1 MKNPILLVEDD
12 VVFSKMLSRFLER
25 NGYEVI
31 GCYTLEEAEKNL
43 STSLKMVFTDLRLPD
58 GDGINFLKQVKESFP
73 DLPVVVMTSYAEV
86 STAVEAMKLGAFDYI
101 SKPFQQ
107 EDVLNVIKNAQNTSR
122 SYTPPPMVDESHIVP
137 GLTSAAP
144 IKLKR
149 GRPSK
154 ASLEALGYDRSAPVK
169 AVKPL
174 VVDEN
179 NPYVEGI
186 SPASRKLSKFIDLVA
201 PTDMSVL
208 IMGESGTGKEVVAKS
223 IHQKSERRNKPFIA
237 VDCGAVPKEI
247 ASSEFF
253 GHVKGSFTGAITDKK
268 GHFEEANGGTI
279 FLDEVGNLTYEN
291 QIQLLRALQERRIKP
306 IGSSKEIEV
315 DIRVLAAT
323 NEDLLEAVEKGEFRE
338 DLYHRLNEFSIK
350 VPSLAERKDDLMIF
364 ASYFLEKANEKL
376 HKNVQGFTEKAVQ
389 KMLLYNWGGNL
400 RELSNAVKRA
410 ALLTQGEYITEG
422 ELPDF
427 VIAET
432 RHFPTERF
440 TFSTKE
446 NERELIIAALGETK
460 NNKTEAAKLLGFT
473 RKTLYNKLKS
483 YNIDEY

>member
-25 NGYEVI
+25 NGYDVI
-31 GCYTLEEAEKNL
+31 GCYSLEEAEKNL
-43 STSLKMVFTDLRLPD
+43 TPAIKMIFTDLRLPD
-58 GDGINFLKQVKESFP
+58 GDGIDFLKQVKDIFP
-73 DLPVVVMTSYAEV
+73 NLPVVVMTSYAEV

-107 EDVLNVIKNAQNTSR
+107 EDVLNVIKNAQNTVFS
-122 SYTPPPMVDESHIVP
+122 TPKPAPVE
-137 GLTSAAP
+137 TAAP
-144 IKLKR
+144 L
-149 GRPSK
+149 SK
-154 ASLEALGYDRSAPVK
+154 TDHSSPAKMVK
-169 AVKPL
+169 APKVTE
-174 VVDEN
+174 EN
-179 NPYVEGI
+179 PFIEGV
-186 SPASRKLSKFIDLVA
+186 SPASKKLSKFINLVA

-208 IMGESGTGKEVVAKS
+208 IMGESGTGKEVVAKL
-223 IHQKSERRNKPFIA
+223 IHLKSERRNKPFIA
-237 VDCGAVPKEI
+237 VDCGAIPKEI

-253 GHVKGSFTGAITDKK
+253 GHIKGSFTGAITDKK

-279 FLDEVGNLTYEN
+279 FLDEVGNLSYEN

-323 NEDLLEAVEKGEFRE
+323 NEDLLEAVNKGDFRE
-338 DLYHRLNEFSIK
+338 DLYHRLNEFAIK
-350 VPSLAERKDDLMIF
+350 VPSLSERKDDLMIF

-376 HKNVQGFTEKAVQ
+376 HKNVQGFTERAVQ
-389 KMLLYNWGGNL
+389 KMLNYNWGGNL
-400 RELSNAVKRA
+400 RELSNVVKRA
-410 ALLTQGEYITEG
+410 TLLTTTDYISEN

-427 VIAET
+427 VMSET

-440 TFSTKE
+440 SFSTKE
-446 NERELIIAALGETK
+446 NERELIIGALHETN

-473 RKTLYNKLKS
+473 RKTLYNKLKA
-483 YNIDEY
+483 YNIEEF